1 MLLLML
7 SDNEVCFLYCLS
19 VFLRIFYGFYMHPKK
34 CTVFI
39 GNYTHN
45 ETLRPEGSKYNGC
58 WYSPNGVTPLINH
71 HSIKT
76 MRFAAPGNETIF
88 IYVQSWRSAD
98 TTKKVKCKMK
108 SFRLQQS
115 QASDIDPQNVRV
127 RARQHRNASLAE
139 ALLRS
144 SNRREP
150 IIIFMSMQKFFE
162 KRS

>member
-1 MLLLML
+1 
-7 SDNEVCFLYCLS
+7 
-19 VFLRIFYGFYMHPKK
+19 
-34 CTVFI
+34 
-39 GNYTHN
+39 
-45 ETLRPEGSKYNGC
+45 
-58 WYSPNGVTPLINH
+58 
-71 HSIKT
+71 